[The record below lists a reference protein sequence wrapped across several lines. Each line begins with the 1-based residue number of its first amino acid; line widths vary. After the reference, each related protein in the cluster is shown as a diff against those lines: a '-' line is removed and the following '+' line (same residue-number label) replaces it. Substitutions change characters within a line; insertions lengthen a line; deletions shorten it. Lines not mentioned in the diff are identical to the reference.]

1 MIFLKAKNFRDNWS
15 QNVSVIEPLSSYVR
29 TCTVINRRFSWRS
42 KGMTENIIK
51 TPFPSGNSFAPKLI
65 YDYGEINKILW
76 VLFKTILYIFYSK
89 KYNK

>member
-1 MIFLKAKNFRDNWS
+1 
-15 QNVSVIEPLSSYVR
+15 
-29 TCTVINRRFSWRS
+29 
-42 KGMTENIIK
+42 MTENIIK

>member
-1 MIFLKAKNFRDNWS
+1 MVFLKFKNIFPIIDHKTFQLLNHF
-15 QNVSVIEPLSSYVR
+15 LVR